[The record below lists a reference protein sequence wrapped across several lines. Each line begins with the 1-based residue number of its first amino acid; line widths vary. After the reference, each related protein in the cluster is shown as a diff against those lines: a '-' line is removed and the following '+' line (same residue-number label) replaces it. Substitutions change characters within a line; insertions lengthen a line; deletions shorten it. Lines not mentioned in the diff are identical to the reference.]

1 MKIEKLVIQN
11 FGIIH
16 DAEFDLMGKNGNL
29 VFINGLNGRGK
40 TTLQSAIR
48 WCFFGDE
55 PQSTTKF
62 ASRYAINKL
71 GEGES
76 ITVRTVAEI
85 SLDHQGERAYIERTQ
100 MFTKQDN
107 GIPKKLGAASL
118 VVKTKSAEAAALT
131 EVTIDPDLW
140 ISERFPKRLINFFLF
155 DGELMANFFKANVK
169 AEIESA
175 VREIAGVDLFEGVST
190 NLESIEGQLNRKI
203 AKLSGK
209 KSE

>member
-1 MKIEKLVIQN
+1 M
-11 FGIIH
+11 
-16 DAEFDLMGKNGNL
+16 
-29 VFINGLNGRGK
+29 
-40 TTLQSAIR
+40 
-48 WCFFGDE
+48 
-55 PQSTTKF
+55 
-62 ASRYAINKL
+62 
-71 GEGES
+71 
-76 ITVRTVAEI
+76 AEI
-85 SLDHQGERAYIERTQ
+85 SLDQQGERAYIERAQ
-100 MFTKQDN
+100 IFTKQDN

-175 VREIAGVDLFEGVST
+175 VREIAGVDLFEGIST

-209 KSE
+209 KSEEIEKRRNDRGNDNLAISDSRKVTHEKGSRAHDRWQQ